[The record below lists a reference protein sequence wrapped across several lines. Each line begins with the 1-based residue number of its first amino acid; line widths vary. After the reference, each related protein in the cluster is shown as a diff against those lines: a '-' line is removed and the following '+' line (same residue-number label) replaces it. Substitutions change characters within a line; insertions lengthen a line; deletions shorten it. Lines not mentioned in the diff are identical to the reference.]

1 MLKEIKFYPYMY
13 IFLWFLPFSTI
24 FINKN
29 GELFIDKENITY
41 IKTDKKETVCKIISN
56 YYIYFFKYV
65 LVFSILFLIGAF
77 DFKLDFLNLISL
89 FIAAAVYSFL
99 YFDLVIKMNIKV
111 IFVSILFFM
120 VIGFYFILNEKNILI
135 IVLISI
141 NFLIPIHVII
151 KFIEDIRIKRDYYFL
166 NEEKLIVEIE
176 KEKNT

>member
-1 MLKEIKFYPYMY
+1 M
-13 IFLWFLPFSTI
+13 
-24 FINKN
+24 
-29 GELFIDKENITY
+29 
-41 IKTDKKETVCKIISN
+41 
-56 YYIYFFKYV
+56 
-65 LVFSILFLIGAF
+65 
-77 DFKLDFLNLISL
+77 LDFNSL
-89 FIAAAVYSFL
+89 RSNIVPQIEPQKLFTTLTERVEKFKRPHDEQGDILSNWFSKREQK
-99 YFDLVIKMNIKV
+99 DLVIKMNIKV